1 GIHTDDPNNSC
12 RFCPNWP
19 CAGLAAVARAG
30 GPSTKPLKEVFAS
43 QSCDESGPPLQSA
56 EGRCYTEFQSL
67 RPQVVH
73 PTNYTRKPTDTAS
86 NPTHYQHHP
95 INQS

>member
-1 GIHTDDPNNSC
+1 MTTILANVIAVGGVAIIALGLWGLYVLMVGVGIHTDDPNNSC

-56 EGRCYTEFQSL
+56 EGRCELEIQ
-67 RPQVVH
+67 
-73 PTNYTRKPTDTAS
+73 
-86 NPTHYQHHP
+86 
-95 INQS
+95 